1 MAVLDNVL
9 FVLALLYVIGLITT
23 HFLQRKLI
31 YAPDTERFDPASLG
45 LTGVVERVLEAPDGA
60 RIIAWYARAVPGNP
74 TLLYFHGNAGSLE
87 TRQERIRKY
96 AERGFGVFMMAYRG
110 YGGSTGTPSEKA
122 NIADAKR
129 AYDTLIGDGVSPSDI
144 IIYGESLGTGVAVQV
159 AAAKRVAGV
168 ILDAPYTS
176 LVDVAEYQYPR
187 LPSRSFMTDRYETAK
202 YLPRMTAPLLI
213 VQGKEDRVVPV
224 EMGKAV
230 YAAAPGPK
238 EIAIFPGAGH
248 SDHYQFG
255 SYDTIYDW
263 IARLRS
269 GKVGTVKGVAAE

>member
-23 HFLQRKLI
+23 HFLQRRLI

-45 LTGVVERVLEAPDGA
+45 LTGVAERVLEAPDGA

-129 AYDTLIGDGVSPSDI
+129 AYDTLIGDGVSPNDI

-159 AAAKRVAGV
+159 AAEKRVSGV